1 MAKKTFESA
10 LAKLEEITNELE
22 NGELS
27 LENSLKK
34 FDEGIQLADFCNQKL
49 SDAKAK
55 VEILLNKDGK
65 PVTDN
70 FDGDPVGYSNIP
82 E

>member
-10 LAKLEEITNELE
+10 LARLEEITRELE
-22 NGELS
+22 DGDLS

-34 FDEGIQLADFCNQKL
+34 FDEGIQLAEFCNSKL
-49 SDAKAK
+49 SEAQAK
-55 VEILLNKDGK
+55 VEILLKNNTELRKEPFTENRGGNKA
-65 PVTDN
+65 V
-70 FDGDPVGYSNIP
+70 S